1 MLKDGNRMVRYSL
14 KQLLRSPLKTGLFF
28 LLLAMTA
35 CFLFLGVDLWEMN
48 QKVMKEFEDIFVTI
62 GTVQQKKSD
71 SELKVVWDEL
81 TGKNTYYQKQKYG
94 KWIQDNE
101 LVFDEAKYLAEPI
114 QRLYFGADMEYLS
127 DFPSFDGR
135 STHRFFCLGF

>member
-1 MLKDGNRMVRYSL
+1 MVRYSL

-35 CFLFLGVDLWEMN
+35 CLLFLGVDLWEMN

-81 TGKNTYYQKQKYG
+81 TGKNTYYHEVLARIINLLKADAKPCLERCY
-94 KWIQDNE
+94 
-101 LVFDEAKYLAEPI
+101 LV
-114 QRLYFGADMEYLS
+114 
-127 DFPSFDGR
+127 
-135 STHRFFCLGF
+135 

>member
-1 MLKDGNRMVRYSL
+1 MVRYSL

-35 CFLFLGVDLWEMN
+35 CLLFLGVDLWEMN

-114 QRLYFGADMEYLS
+114 QRPYFGADMEYLS
-127 DFPSFDGR
+127 DFPSLKLSARLFTIL
-135 STHRFFCLGF
+135 SFTGFEPS